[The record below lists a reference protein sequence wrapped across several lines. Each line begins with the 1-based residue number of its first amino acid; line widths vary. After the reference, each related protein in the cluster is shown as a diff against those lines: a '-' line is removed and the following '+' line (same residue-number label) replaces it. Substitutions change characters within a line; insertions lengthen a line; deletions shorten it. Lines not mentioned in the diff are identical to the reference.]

1 MANLKNLEKV
11 SVLKQQIQQKSCK
24 VPKSPGGYRWWFTK
38 DDAQL
43 LLKPFGGKINWSK
56 IQMRTFDD
64 KPYYAL
70 YVGISKNLYD
80 RLKWHIFQ
88 KHSQSAVNSG
98 FLSTLRQT
106 VSALLGIDQTKSQ
119 NCVSALL
126 ERCYWEWET
135 MPNPEMWEKD
145 ELQQNEYYYPLNL
158 QNNQSFPKEL
168 QKELS
173 RLRKYY
179 KK

>member
-11 SVLKQQIQQKSCK
+11 SVLKQQIQQKTCN
-24 VPKSPGGYRWWFTK
+24 VPKSPGVYRWWFTE
-38 DDAQL
+38 DDAHL
-43 LLKPFGGKINWSK
+43 LVKPFGNAINWCK
-56 IQMRTFDD
+56 IQKRNIDG
-64 KPYYAL
+64 KSYYAL
-70 YVGISKNLYD
+70 YVGISKDLFA

-88 KHSQSAVNSG
+88 KHSQSAVKSG

-145 ELQQNEYYYPLNL
+145 ELQQKDYYYPLNL

-173 RLRKYY
+173 RLRKNF